1 MLGGLKPPSPPAPPP
16 LCMICK
22 IEAFQYETTKLSAAF
37 IVKETETSLIRSI
50 VQSHSLQVHS
60 GHLLF
65 KFLENINKRENNL
78 HTKYL
83 FNFFLKD
90 ENSRKCPLL

>member
-1 MLGGLKPPSPPAPPP
+1 
-16 LCMICK
+16 MIYRVYG
-22 IEAFQYETTKLSAAF
+22 FQYETTKLSAAF
-37 IVKETETSLIRSI
+37 ILKHNKNFLIGSI

-83 FNFFLKD
+83 LTFF
-90 ENSRKCPLL
+90 ER